1 MVNYIIRRL
10 IGVIP
15 TLLLI
20 SLLVFVAVE
29 IMPGSYV
36 DILIA
41 QRIMEGEDELPE
53 GQIRVLEKRYG
64 LGKPFYV
71 KWWKWFSH
79 FLRGDM
85 GRSMAYGHRPVA
97 QLIGERIAL
106 TMVISICSMIFSWA
120 VAFPIGIY
128 SAVRQYSFGDHFFT
142 FVGFIGLSIPNFLLA
157 LIFIVIG
164 YFGFGQIPGGLF
176 SPEYADAAW
185 SLRKF
190 LDLMSRLWI
199 PVVVLGTA
207 GMAGAMRVMRGNMLD
222 ELSKPYVDTARAK
235 GLKERTIIWKYPLR
249 IAINPFIT
257 SLGMSLPYIIGG
269 ELIVSIVLNLPTTG
283 PLLFDAVM
291 HHDAYLAGAMVMLL
305 SSLLVVGNLVADIAL
320 AWVDPRIRYE

>member
-20 SLLVFVAVE
+20 SVLVFVAVE

-41 QRIMEGEDELPE
+41 QSIMEGEDEPPE

-64 LGKPFYV
+64 LGKPFIV

-79 FLRGDM
+79 FVRGDM

-128 SAVRQYSFGDHFFT
+128 SAVRQYSLGDHFFT
-142 FVGFIGLSIPNFLLA
+142 LVGFIGLSVPNFLLA
-157 LIFIVIG
+157 LIFIVVG

-190 LDLMSRLWI
+190 LDLLSRLWI

-207 GMAGAMRVMRGNMLD
+207 GMAGAMRVMRGNMLE
-222 ELSKPYVDTARAK
+222 ELSRPYVDTARAK
-235 GLKERTIIWKYPLR
+235 GLKERTLIWKYPLR

-305 SSLLVVGNLVADIAL
+305 SSLLVVGNLIADLAL
-320 AWVDPRIRYE
+320 AWVDPRIRYK